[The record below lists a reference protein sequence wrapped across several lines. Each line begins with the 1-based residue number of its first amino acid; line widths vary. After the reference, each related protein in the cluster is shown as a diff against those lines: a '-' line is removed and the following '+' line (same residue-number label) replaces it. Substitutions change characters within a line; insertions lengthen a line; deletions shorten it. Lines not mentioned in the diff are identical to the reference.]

1 MPGCLPRKG
10 GIAAALLAASLLAGC
25 AGGTAM
31 VNKPLSPGMLLN
43 DSSGPISR
51 GGYRLATLGDAASRQ
66 TLVLISF
73 SGGGKR
79 SAAFG
84 YGVLRGL
91 RDFPVAIGGRQ
102 SRLLDQIDVMSSV
115 SGGSFPAA
123 YYALHRDGIFT
134 DFEKDF
140 LNQDINAYVYGTY
153 LIPWHLGWLFDPNYG
168 TNDRMA
174 EVYDKLMF
182 HGATYADLVAKGRPL
197 VSIDATDV
205 DHGLAFPFLQAQF
218 DLLCSDLS
226 SYPLARAVA
235 ASNGFPVIFTP
246 ITLKSYRS
254 QCGGRV
260 PGWVSAD
267 TAGDSLARLH
277 QQAQSARFYLD
288 ADRTRYV
295 HLMDGGISDN
305 LAMRG
310 MIAAMLLL
318 SAEDDAVAAQHDV
331 THIRRILLISADG
344 QSENDAATATQEH
357 LSGLGQ
363 IFSAVS
369 GTQIDT
375 YNFETM
381 VLAREQLDA
390 LRDAVR
396 AQRCKAGPVAADG
409 HPCGDVESYLV
420 HLSLG
425 GIADDAERKRLQQI
439 PTGLTIDAA
448 DIALLVAAGEEQ
460 VRNSSGLATFRDN
473 LAK

>member
-1 MPGCLPRKG
+1 MPGCLQCKG
-10 GIAAALLAASLLAGC
+10 GIAVALLIAFGLAGC
-25 AGGTAM
+25 AGTATM
-31 VNKPLSPGMLLN
+31 NKPLSPDMLLN
-43 DSSGPISR
+43 DGSGPISR
-51 GGYRLATLGDAASRQ
+51 GGYRLATLGDAGSRD
-66 TLVLISF
+66 TLVLLSF

-91 RDFPVAIGGRQ
+91 RDFPVTIDGRQ

-123 YYALHRDGIFT
+123 YYALHRDKIFT

-140 LNQDINAYVYGTY
+140 LDRDINAYIYGTY
-153 LIPWHLGWLFDPNYG
+153 LIPWHLGWLFDPDYG

-218 DLLCSDLS
+218 DLICSDMA

-235 ASNGFPVIFTP
+235 ASNGFPVLFTP
-246 ITLKSYRS
+246 ITLKSYRA

-260 PGWVSAD
+260 PGWVKAD
-267 TAGDSLARLH
+267 TDNQSFSRMH
-277 QQAQSARFYLD
+277 QQAQSARAYLD
-288 ADRTRYV
+288 GDRTRYV

-305 LAMRG
+305 LAMRS
-310 MIAAMLLL
+310 MISAMLLL
-318 SAEDDAVAAQHDV
+318 AGEGDSAGLLSQFAHV
-331 THIRRILLISADG
+331 RRILLISADG
-344 QSENDAATATQEH
+344 QSANDAATAKQKH

-363 IFSAVS
+363 IFNAVS

-381 VLAREQLDA
+381 VLAKQQLEAVRDA
-390 LRDAVR
+390 LRDE
-396 AQRCKAGPVAADG
+396 RCRGGPIAADG
-409 HPCGDVESYLV
+409 HPCGDVESYFV
-420 HLSLG
+420 HLSLA
-425 GIADDAERKRLQQI
+425 GIADDAERTRLQQI
-439 PTGLTIDAA
+439 PTGLTIDPA
-448 DIALLVAAGEEQ
+448 DIALLAAAGEQQ
-460 VRNSSGLATFRDN
+460 VKSSSVLAAFRDS
-473 LAK
+473 LK

>member
-1 MPGCLPRKG
+1 
-10 GIAAALLAASLLAGC
+10 
-25 AGGTAM
+25 
-31 VNKPLSPGMLLN
+31 MLLN

-66 TLVLISF
+66 TLVLLSF

-218 DLLCSDLS
+218 DLMCSDLS

-267 TAGDSLARLH
+267 TAGDSACPTAPAGAIRPLLPRRRPHALCAPDGRRHLGQSGDARH
-277 QQAQSARFYLD
+277 DRSHAACSRRKTMRSRPSTMSRISAAFCSSAPTANPRTTPPPPRRSIFPASARSS
-288 ADRTRYV
+288 APSPARRSTPT
-295 HLMDGGISDN
+295 ISKPWSSPGN
-305 LAMRG
+305 NSTPCAMRCARS
-310 MIAAMLLL
+310 AARPAR
-318 SAEDDAVAAQHDV
+318 SRPTA
-331 THIRRILLISADG
+331 IP
-344 QSENDAATATQEH
+344 AATWRAISCISRLAASLTMPNA
-357 LSGLGQ
+357 SGC
-363 IFSAVS
+363 
-369 GTQIDT
+369 
-375 YNFETM
+375 
-381 VLAREQLDA
+381 R
-390 LRDAVR
+390 
-396 AQRCKAGPVAADG
+396 
-409 HPCGDVESYLV
+409 
-420 HLSLG
+420 
-425 GIADDAERKRLQQI
+425 QI

-460 VRNSSGLATFRDN
+460 VRNSSGLATFRDS